1 MEAMWRRL
9 RRIPVGWIDA
19 ATTEA
24 RSARARWGGAWRR
37 VPAGGPSWSIASIAS
52 VAPST
57 SVATNR
63 RAPAPPPPTTTT
75 ATAGSA
81 GSRVACIRRP
91 PPPLVDPSR
100 GAPAARLDARRGFAA
115 SPTSSS
121 DGTHNPVS
129 SILPRKHFT
138 DAMRAAR
145 DAGDVPA
152 VMKHFAEL
160 CERYPDSQGPG
171 AFEILL
177 SVAAAEG
184 NPEAAVDTLEAM
196 LSLGYPPTHHTHRKI
211 IVAHNRGGQLDR
223 AWEWLQMLAESE
235 GNEYLAH
242 AEGNAGARL
251 FDAILVGAGK
261 VADANVF
268 NECWRVMRSM
278 GVDPTEGTL
287 EAHMLME
294 SKVGWS
300 EGVETAW
307 ERRDAGFEYL
317 HPISKRSPRLFCRR
331 VEAHARIATYL
342 LKPRDVRRGGRAVGV
357 GGDGGGRAGG
367 RHSRETRRAA
377 WISRAA
383 AAIALDEL
391 YARTTPEPATDT
403 AVNGDASGTHAVTHP
418 RDVRDATTTLCNA
431 YAACG
436 DSDAIRD
443 LMERA
448 QLAGVAPDSH
458 MFNALLRSE
467 AADRSLAWDPAEDA
481 GGNAG
486 GGFSVGGSI
495 PAGDVA
501 GPGAGIGY
509 THAEELQD
517 AVIRVEEMMRDMLES
532 GVRPDLHSFMALL
545 AAYAKV
551 GDVAA
556 AGDALAGMKA
566 RGIELDT
573 WAFNA
578 LLQACAAASD
588 LDAASKVRASMKKS
602 SVAADDITFLHL
614 FTACARRTRQVAVAL
629 RDEEDWDEEWE
640 WGGDGEGG
648 AWVDEDEDGARRHHL
663 GARAAESHAK
673 LAGALLVD
681 PGVGGSI
688 PGGDLR
694 GTLGRTIGVRE
705 AAAAAAAA
713 AREGL
718 SSVRGVFE
726 DLRSDGEPIR
736 LTPASVD
743 AHRFP
748 PSSSSLSRRQHVH
761 AASPELARAR
771 AALREFRADMDA
783 SGVAFTPQCA
793 TALVQTMGRLR
804 EFDEMMAF
812 VRSPPPGVPPDVY
825 MYTQALHALAQ
836 DPFHWRRAHSTG
848 DEGNDGSDDVRDA
861 SRRVETGPEAAL
873 QLADEMTSLGVAHT
887 RVTLNCVLLA
897 CAHLRDYD
905 EAIRRF
911 ETHVNGG
918 GEVGVDTYNALLRCA
933 WAAGVFS
940 QNASSIAQALENE
953 GLKPNAHTELTLR
966 RCGGFGQG
974 MGGDRDASDALLRR
988 FGFAVEA
995 PAPPPRE
1002 PMPWEK
1008 DDEDEKMPTSSSAY
1022 KGPPPRKPLVAEIGV
1037 DVEDDDDVD
1046 KLAEGDMEEPLVYSR
1061 KDGKLTRAGRRWE
1074 KGRK

>member
-1 MEAMWRRL
+1 M
-9 RRIPVGWIDA
+9 
-19 ATTEA
+19 
-24 RSARARWGGAWRR
+24 
-37 VPAGGPSWSIASIAS
+37 
-52 VAPST
+52 
-57 SVATNR
+57 
-63 RAPAPPPPTTTT
+63 
-75 ATAGSA
+75 
-81 GSRVACIRRP
+81 
-91 PPPLVDPSR
+91 
-100 GAPAARLDARRGFAA
+100 RRG
-115 SPTSSS
+115 S
-121 DGTHNPVS
+121 
-129 SILPRKHFT
+129 
-138 DAMRAAR
+138 
-145 DAGDVPA
+145 
-152 VMKHFAEL
+152 
-160 CERYPDSQGPG
+160 
-171 AFEILL
+171 
-177 SVAAAEG
+177 
-184 NPEAAVDTLEAM
+184 
-196 LSLGYPPTHHTHRKI
+196 
-211 IVAHNRGGQLDR
+211 
-223 AWEWLQMLAESE
+223 
-235 GNEYLAH
+235 
-242 AEGNAGARL
+242 
-251 FDAILVGAGK
+251 
-261 VADANVF
+261 
-268 NECWRVMRSM
+268 
-278 GVDPTEGTL
+278 
-287 EAHMLME
+287 
-294 SKVGWS
+294 
-300 EGVETAW
+300 
-307 ERRDAGFEYL
+307 
-317 HPISKRSPRLFCRR
+317 
-331 VEAHARIATYL
+331 
-342 LKPRDVRRGGRAVGV
+342 
-357 GGDGGGRAGG
+357 
-367 RHSRETRRAA
+367 
-377 WISRAA
+377 
-383 AAIALDEL
+383 
-391 YARTTPEPATDT
+391 
-403 AVNGDASGTHAVTHP
+403 
-418 RDVRDATTTLCNA
+418 
-431 YAACG
+431 
-436 DSDAIRD
+436 
-443 LMERA
+443 
-448 QLAGVAPDSH
+448 
-458 MFNALLRSE
+458 
-467 AADRSLAWDPAEDA
+467 
-481 GGNAG
+481 AG

-495 PAGDVA
+495 PG
-501 GPGAGIGY
+501 GAGTGSGAGVGY

-588 LDAASKVRASMKKS
+588 LDAASKVRASMKKA

-694 GTLGRTIGVRE
+694 GGGGGGGGGGARGSVVRPRRLRGPARRRRTHSAHAGVVNRRRE
-705 AAAAAAAA
+705 LAPILLLSLPPP
-713 AREGL
+713 AR
-718 SSVRGVFE
+718 SR
-726 DLRSDGEPIR
+726 
-736 LTPASVD
+736 
-743 AHRFP
+743 RFP
-748 PSSSSLSRRQHVH
+748 
-761 AASPELARAR
+761 RAR
-771 AALREFRADMDA
+771 PRQSRALREFRADMDA

-836 DPFHWRRAHSTG
+836 DPFHWRRDGASG

-918 GEVGVDTYNALLRCA
+918 GEVGVDTYNALFRCA
-933 WAAGVFS
+933 WAAGVFA
-940 QNASSIAQALENE
+940 QNASSIARALEDE

-995 PAPPPRE
+995 PRCAADRADALGEGRRE
-1002 PMPWEK
+1002 RENA
-1008 DDEDEKMPTSSSAY
+1008 DE
-1022 KGPPPRKPLVAEIGV
+1022 LVGVRGAAAAE
-1037 DVEDDDDVD
+1037 
-1046 KLAEGDMEEPLVYSR
+1046 A
-1061 KDGKLTRAGRRWE
+1061 AGRGDRRRRGRRRRRRRTGGRGHGGTPGLLAQGREADARRPKVGKGAEVIACSGDISQSNSLERGFDVSRRCFAHSSRWVNPAP
-1074 KGRK
+1074 G

>member
-1 MEAMWRRL
+1 MWRMWRRL

-19 ATTEA
+19 ATAEA
-24 RSARARWGGAWRR
+24 RLTRTRWGGAWRR
-37 VPAGGPSWSIASIAS
+37 VPEGGPSRSIASNVDGA
-52 VAPST
+52 T

-75 ATAGSA
+75 ATAGFA
-81 GSRVACIRRP
+81 GSRLACIRRP
-91 PPPLVDPSR
+91 PPPLVVDPSR
-100 GAPAARLDARRGFAA
+100 GAPAARLDARRGYAA
-115 SPTSSS
+115 SPTTSSS

-145 DAGDVPA
+145 DAGDIPA
-152 VMKHFAEL
+152 VMKNFTEL
-160 CERYPDSQGPG
+160 CERYPDSPGPG

-184 NPEAAVDTLEAM
+184 DPDAAVDTLEAM

-211 IVAHNRGGQLDR
+211 IVAYNRGGQLDR
-223 AWEWLQMLAESE
+223 AWEWLRMLAESE

-242 AEGNAGARL
+242 AEGNAGATL

-268 NECWRVMRSM
+268 NECWRVMRET

-300 EGVETAW
+300 EGVEAAW

-342 LKPRDVRRGGRAVGV
+342 LKPRDVRRGGRAAGV
-357 GGDGGGRAGG
+357 GDGGGGSGG

-391 YARTTPEPATDT
+391 YARTTTTQLADNVGH
-403 AVNGDASGTHAVTHP
+403 AGDDASGAAVTHP

-448 QLAGVAPDSH
+448 QSAGVPPDSH

-467 AADRSLAWDPAEDA
+467 AADRSLAWDPEEDGGGGA
-481 GGNAG
+481 GGVG
-486 GGFSVGGSI
+486 GVAGSI
-495 PAGDVA
+495 PGGTGVRT
-501 GPGAGIGY
+501 GAGVGY

-532 GVRPDLHSFMALL
+532 GVEPDLHSFMALL

-588 LDAASKVRASMKKS
+588 LDAASQVRASMKKS

-694 GTLGRTIGVRE
+694 GVGRAIGVRE

-736 LTPASVD
+736 LTPSVD
-743 AHRFP
+743 ARFSS
-748 PSSSSLSRRQHVH
+748 PSSLTRRQDVH

-836 DPFHWRRAHSTG
+836 DPFHWRRDSTG
-848 DEGNDGSDDVRDA
+848 DEGNEGSQGDVSDS
-861 SRRVETGPEAAL
+861 SRRVETGPKAAL
-873 QLADEMTSLGVAHT
+873 QLADEMTSLGMAHT

-933 WAAGVFS
+933 WAAGVFA

-966 RCGGFGQG
+966 RCGGFGRG

-995 PAPPPRE
+995 PAPPP
-1002 PMPWEK
+1002 
-1008 DDEDEKMPTSSSAY
+1008 DDVSDEKTAGSSAY
-1022 KGPPPRKPLVAEIGV
+1022 EGPPPRKPLVAEIGV

-1046 KLAEGDMEEPLVYSR
+1046 ELVEGDMEEPLVYSR

-1074 KGRK
+1074 KGGSDYLYR